1 MWDYVG
7 NFLTLNVDKKKI
19 AFISYINAY
28 FCSMS
33 KNLKSWILLI
43 LLACIWGSSFILMK
57 KGMFS
62 EDGTE
67 IFSALQVGNLRML
80 IATAILLPLS
90 LYNLKKIKNKK
101 QLLYLCI
108 VGFCGNFFPAFLF
121 TYAETGVSSGFA
133 GMLNSFTPIF
143 TLILGFLLFYQ
154 KLNKFQ
160 VIGTLTGTIGA
171 CFLIMAGKNISFDGD
186 WSHIF
191 AIILATFLYGLSLNT
206 IKHKLQE
213 FSATEITS
221 LGFILVFLPSLLGF
235 FYFDTS
241 AVFKDNPEA
250 MNGFYA
256 IAILGVVGTALA
268 VFLFNGIIRVSS
280 ALFASGVTY
289 FIPIVA
295 VIIGFYYGE
304 TISNW
309 QILAMFVVLSGV
321 VLANNGNKLFS
332 KNKKI

>member
-1 MWDYVG
+1 M
-7 NFLTLNVDKKKI
+7 
-19 AFISYINAY
+19 
-28 FCSMS
+28 
-33 KNLKSWILLI
+33 
-43 LLACIWGSSFILMK
+43 LMK
-57 KGMFS
+57 KGMF
-62 EDGTE
+62 TE
-67 IFSALQVGNLRML
+67 NGEKIFSALQVGNLRML
-80 IATAILLPLS
+80 IASSILLPLS

-121 TYAETGVSSGFA
+121 TYAETEVSSGFA

-143 TLILGFLLFYQ
+143 TLVLGFVLFS
-154 KLNKFQ
+154 NRMTKFQ
-160 VIGTLTGTIGA
+160 IVGTIIGTIGIY
-171 CFLIMAGKNISFDGD
+171 FLITSGKNVPFKGD

-206 IKHKLQE
+206 IKYKLQDL
-213 FSATEITS
+213 SAAEITS
-221 LGFILVFLPSLLGF
+221 LGFLLVFLPSLFGF
-235 FYFDTS
+235 FFLNTAS
-241 AVFKDNPEA
+241 VFLENSEA
-250 MNGFYA
+250 MNGFSA
-256 IAILGVVGTALA
+256 IAILAIVGTALA

-309 QILAMFVVLSGV
+309 QILAMFIVLIGV
-321 VLANNGNKLFS
+321 VLANYGAKLFS
-332 KNKKI
+332 RSKKT

>member
-1 MWDYVG
+1 M
-7 NFLTLNVDKKKI
+7 
-19 AFISYINAY
+19 
-28 FCSMS
+28 
-33 KNLKSWILLI
+33 
-43 LLACIWGSSFILMK
+43 LMK
-57 KGMFS
+57 KGMFT
-62 EDGTE
+62 EDGE
-67 IFSALQVGNLRML
+67 KIFSALQVGNLRML
-80 IATAILLPLS
+80 IASTILLPLS

-121 TYAETGVSSGFA
+121 TYAETEVSSGFA

-143 TLILGFLLFYQ
+143 TLILGFLLFS
-154 KLNKFQ
+154 NHMTKFQ
-160 VIGTLTGTIGA
+160 VVGTIIGTIGIY
-171 CFLIMAGKNISFDGD
+171 FLITSGKNVLFKGD

-191 AIILATFLYGLSLNT
+191 AIIIATFLYGLSLNT
-206 IKHKLQE
+206 IKYKLQE
-213 FSATEITS
+213 FSASEITS
-221 LGFILVFLPSLLGF
+221 LGFLLVFLPSLFGF
-235 FYFDTS
+235 FFLNT
-241 AVFKDNPEA
+241 ATVFLESSEA

-256 IAILGVVGTALA
+256 IAILAIVGTALA

-309 QILAMFVVLSGV
+309 QILAMFIVLIGV
-321 VLANNGNKLFS
+321 VLANYGAKLFS
-332 KNKKI
+332 RSKKT

>member
-1 MWDYVG
+1 
-7 NFLTLNVDKKKI
+7 
-19 AFISYINAY
+19 
-28 FCSMS
+28 
-33 KNLKSWILLI
+33 
-43 LLACIWGSSFILMK
+43 
-57 KGMFS
+57 MFS

-67 IFSALQVGNLRML
+67 IFSAMQVGNLRML
-80 IATAILLPLS
+80 IASAILLPLS
-90 LYNLKKIKNKK
+90 VYNLKKIKNKK
-101 QLLYLCI
+101 QLLYLSI

-121 TYAETGVSSGFA
+121 TYAEIGVSSGFA

-143 TLILGFLLFYQ
+143 TLILGFLLFSHH
-154 KLNKFQ
+154 LTRFQ
-160 VIGTLTGTIGA
+160 VVGTMIGTIGI
-171 CFLIMAGKNISFDGD
+171 CFLIMAGKSISFEGD

-191 AIILATFLYGLSLNT
+191 AIIFATFLYGLSLNT

-213 FSATEITS
+213 FSAAEITS
-221 LGFILVFLPSLLGF
+221 LGFLLVFLPSLLGF

-241 AVFKDNPEA
+241 AVFNHNPEV

-256 IAILGVVGTALA
+256 IVILAVVGTALA
-268 VFLFNGIIRVSS
+268 VFLFNGIISISS
-280 ALFASGVTY
+280 ALFASSVTY

-309 QILAMFVVLSGV
+309 QILAMFVVLSGI
-321 VLANNGNKLFS
+321 VLANNGTKLFS

>member
-1 MWDYVG
+1 M
-7 NFLTLNVDKKKI
+7 
-19 AFISYINAY
+19 
-28 FCSMS
+28 
-33 KNLKSWILLI
+33 
-43 LLACIWGSSFILMK
+43 LMK

-67 IFSALQVGNLRML
+67 IFSAMQVGNLRML
-80 IATAILLPLS
+80 IASAILLPLS
-90 LYNLKKIKNKK
+90 VYNLKKLKNKK
-101 QLLYLCI
+101 QLLYLSI

-121 TYAETGVSSGFA
+121 TYAETAVSSGFA

-143 TLILGFLLFYQ
+143 TLILGFLLFSHH
-154 KLNKFQ
+154 LTRFQ
-160 VIGTLTGTIGA
+160 VVGTIIGTIGI
-171 CFLIMAGKNISFDGD
+171 CFLISAGKSISFEGD

-191 AIILATFLYGLSLNT
+191 AIILATFLYGLCLNT

-213 FSATEITS
+213 FSAAEITS
-221 LGFILVFLPSLLGF
+221 LGFLLVFLPSLLGF

-241 AVFKDNPEA
+241 AVFTTNPEA

-256 IAILGVVGTALA
+256 IVILAVVGTVLA
-268 VFLFNGIIRVSS
+268 VFLFNGIISVSS

-309 QILAMFVVLSGV
+309 QILAMFIVLIGV
-321 VLANNGNKLFS
+321 VLANNGTKLFS